1 MPIHI
6 ALARAS
12 DDDLDS
18 TVSETDDTPA
28 EAPPLQGA
36 PLSDRV
42 RRFVLEYVRDLDGTA
57 AASRAGFP
65 RNNAPHWSAATLRRP
80 EVQEAIRNEFA
91 GRAARL
97 RLTTDRI
104 TEEVMRIAFADPSR
118 IARWTPDGITLIH
131 SDDLTADDCAA
142 VKRIH
147 LGPPLG
153 KGKHKRAQLFEMH
166 ELGALELLA
175 RMIGLLPRGKQP
187 GLSDPRERRDAN
199 AILRERLLK
208 IARGG
213 KKDDDGA
220 GG

>member
-6 ALARAS
+6 SLARAS
-12 DDDLDS
+12 DDDLDLTEDAAAS
-18 TVSETDDTPA
+18 SDASLPQSA
-28 EAPPLQGA
+28 A
-36 PLSDRV
+36 LSDRA

-57 AASRAGFP
+57 AAARAGFP
-65 RNNAPHWSAATLRRP
+65 RNHAAHWSAAALRRP
-80 EVQEAIRNEFA
+80 EVQDAIRNELA
-91 GRAARL
+91 ARTARL
-97 RLTTDRI
+97 RLSTDRI
-104 TEEVMRIAFADPSR
+104 TEEVMRIAFADPGR

-131 SDDLTADDCAA
+131 SDDLTDDDRAA

-166 ELGALELLA
+166 DKLAALELLA
-175 RMIGLLPRGKQP
+175 RITGLLSRGKP
-187 GLSDPRERRDAN
+187 VSLGDARERKDAN

-208 IARGG
+208 IARSGEKEDGG
-213 KKDDDGA
+213 T

>member
-18 TVSETDDTPA
+18 HQPDA
-28 EAPPLQGA
+28 EDAPPGDSANA

-57 AASRAGFP
+57 AAGRAGFP
-65 RNNAPHWSAATLRRP
+65 RNHAGHWSAATLRRP
-80 EVQEAIRNEFA
+80 EVQAAIQRELA
-91 GRAARL
+91 GRESRL
-97 RLTTDRI
+97 RLRADRI
-104 TEEVMRIAFADPSR
+104 TEEVMRIAFTDPGR
-118 IARWTPDGITLIH
+118 IARWSPDGITLIH
-131 SDDLTADDCAA
+131 SDDLTAEDRAA

-166 ELGALELLA
+166 DKLAALELLA
-175 RMIGLLPRGKQP
+175 RMTGLLPRGKQASL
-187 GLSDPRERRDAN
+187 GETRERKDAN

-213 KKDDDGA
+213 GTKE
-220 GG
+220 